1 MSGAEAANGA
11 EAVSENPYA
20 DSSVG
25 AGVPVGAGAPAGAGS
40 ETHPK
45 SPSELQNRPRTD
57 GGRPRFRFPTAI
69 MLTCAALGVAG
80 GILLAPANWISTLL
94 FLGLPFVSVGLA
106 GLWLLPSVIAL
117 RLLRRPLVGLL
128 VGLLAGL
135 VIVPFSGYGFSS
147 VATNVWWA
155 AFTELP
161 FLFVLWR
168 YWGTWLHYLGAAIVG
183 IVYPILAWTSFNL
196 GTFDLGLQITFFAI
210 TLASC
215 LGGTA
220 LGILIADR
228 LRRAG
233 VGGRLPR

>member
-1 MSGAEAANGA
+1 MSGADDAHP
-11 EAVSENPYA
+11 NPYA
-20 DSSVG
+20 DASVG
-25 AGVPVGAGAPAGAGS
+25 AGSPTAGAGS
-40 ETHPK
+40 ETHPAPDAGPATHAE
-45 SPSELQNRPRTD
+45 SPSAVQNRPRS
-57 GGRPRFRFPTAI
+57 GGGRFRFPTAI
-69 MLTCAALGVAG
+69 LLTCAALGVAG
-80 GILLAPANWISTLL
+80 GVLLAPANWISTVL
-94 FLGLPFVSVGLA
+94 FLGVPFASVALA

-117 RLLRRPLVGLL
+117 RLLRRPLVGVL
-128 VGLLAGL
+128 VGLLSGL
-135 VIVPFSGYGFSS
+135 VIVPFSGYAFGS
-147 VATNVWWA
+147 VATNLWWA

-183 IVYPILAWTSFNL
+183 IVYPVLAWTWFNL

-210 TLASC
+210 TIASC
-215 LGGTA
+215 LGATA

>member
-1 MSGAEAANGA
+1 MSGTDATH
-11 EAVSENPYA
+11 
-20 DSSVG
+20 G
-25 AGVPVGAGAPAGAGS
+25 AGPEAPR
-40 ETHPK
+40 E
-45 SPSELQNRPRTD
+45 SPSAAQNRPRIG
-57 GGRPRFRFPTAI
+57 GGRSRFRFPTAI
-69 MLTCAALGVAG
+69 LLTCAALGVAG
-80 GILLAPANWISTLL
+80 GILLAPANWISTVL
-94 FLGLPFVSVGLA
+94 FPGLPFVSVGLA

-135 VIVPFSGYGFSS
+135 VIVPFSGYGFGS

-168 YWGTWLHYLGAAIVG
+168 YWGTWMHYLGAAIVG
-183 IVYPILAWTSFNL
+183 IVYPILAWASFDL
-196 GTFDLGLQITFFAI
+196 GTFGLGLQITFFAI

>member
-1 MSGAEAANGA
+1 MSGTD
-11 EAVSENPYA
+11 AVEPKPNT
-20 DSSVG
+20 G
-25 AGVPVGAGAPAGAGS
+25 QGTEAGS
-40 ETHPK
+40 ETHRTPEAG
-45 SPSELQNRPRTD
+45 SETHRKPPPEMQNRPRT
-57 GGRPRFRFPTAI
+57 GRRSRFRVPTAI
-69 MLTCAALGVAG
+69 LLTCAALGVAG
-80 GILLAPANWISTLL
+80 AALLAPANWISTIL
-94 FLGLPFVSVGLA
+94 FPGLPFVSVGLA

-147 VATNVWWA
+147 VATNLWWA

-183 IVYPILAWTSFNL
+183 VVYPVLAWASFNL
-196 GTFDLGLQITFFAI
+196 GSFELPLQITFFAV

-215 LGGTA
+215 LGATA

-233 VGGRLPR
+233 VGARLPR

>member
-1 MSGAEAANGA
+1 MSGTDAAG
-11 EAVSENPYA
+11 SNPYA
-20 DSSVG
+20 D
-25 AGVPVGAGAPAGAGS
+25 PTPGAGS
-40 ETHPK
+40 ETHP
-45 SPSELQNRPRTD
+45 SVDAGSISHPESGFAMQNRPRSE
-57 GGRPRFRFPTAI
+57 GGRGRFRFPTAI
-69 MLTCAALGVAG
+69 LLTCAALGVAG
-80 GILLAPANWISTLL
+80 GALLAPANWISTFL

-106 GLWLLPSVIAL
+106 GLWLLPSVVAL

-135 VIVPFSGYGFSS
+135 VIVPFSGYGFGS
-147 VATNVWWA
+147 VATNLWWA

-168 YWGTWLHYLGAAIVG
+168 YWGTWLHYLGAVIVS
-183 IVYPILAWTSFNL
+183 IVYPVLAWAS
-196 GTFDLGLQITFFAI
+196 FDLGSFELWVQIAFFAL
-210 TLASC
+210 TFASC
-215 LGGTA
+215 LGATA